1 MGLRFH
7 KSKSFGPFRIN
18 FSKSGIGWSVGSKW
32 FRYTKKAGG
41 GTRTTASIPGS
52 GISYVEDHSARK
64 RRSHPT
70 VSQKIPSTPTPKPD
84 GPHPNKGGCLMWGIS
99 VFLILCFFAFFI
111 SLTGIL
117 CLAAGLLLLPIA
129 PWQSFL
135 QRILPF
141 GQKANAIIAGIL
153 FVLALFFY
161 SIPLTAPAQADIQ
174 ATPTPAPIVTATPL
188 PSATSTPEPTP
199 TPSPEVT
206 PTPTPAPTV
215 SPEISPVP
223 DSEGTTGAITSESPA
238 TTPAPESEETPVPT
252 PQETMVWIA
261 GSGNGKKYHSYSGC
275 SNMSNPV
282 EISLSDAQARD
293 YEPCKRCYG

>member
-1 MGLRFH
+1 MGFRFH

-41 GTRTTASIPGS
+41 GARTTASIPGT
-52 GISYVEDHSARK
+52 GISYIEDHGAQK
-64 RRSHPT
+64 RRSRSQ
-70 VSQKIPSTPTPKPD
+70 VSHGVPPSPAPKPNS
-84 GPHPNKGGCLMWGIS
+84 PHQSGCLMWGIS
-99 VFLILCFFAFFI
+99 IFLIFSFFAFFV

-117 CLAAGLLLLPIA
+117 CLLAGLLLLPIV
-129 PWQSFL
+129 PWQNFL

-141 GQKANAIIAGIL
+141 DQKVKAVIAGIL
-153 FVLALFFY
+153 FALALLFY
-161 SIPLTAPAQADIQ
+161 GIPLTAPAQADIQ
-174 ATPTPAPIVTATPL
+174 TDPTPAPIATATPL
-188 PSATSTPEPTP
+188 PVVTPTPEPTP
-199 TPSPEVT
+199 APSPKVT
-206 PTPTPAPTV
+206 PTPTPAPTA
-215 SPEISPVP
+215 SPDSSPVP
-223 DSEGTTGAITSESPA
+223 APEETTGAIVSEAPA
-238 TTPAPESEETPVPT
+238 ATPTPALEATPAPT

-282 EISLSDAQARD
+282 EISLSDAQSRG